1 MGFLAFALLLP
12 ESASVPMTQGYA
24 AHRGAQ
30 TLHRPFVP
38 ERRPGSMGRLVPIAV
53 PLPYPILRD
62 MSRPAQ
68 AGVPPGTKS
77 PSQSRPSTQEEPCN
91 TPVMPSKWHSRLQTL
106 PTLADD
112 AEEDAV
118 LDALHA
124 RSCTCILRVIP
135 IARQSGTIPLSPPV

>member
-1 MGFLAFALLLP
+1 MQHTGDAV
-12 ESASVPMTQGYA
+12 EV
-24 AHRGAQ
+24 AQ
-30 TLHRPFVP
+30 
-38 ERRPGSMGRLVPIAV
+38 
-53 PLPYPILRD
+53 
-62 MSRPAQ
+62 Q
-68 AGVPPGTKS
+68 ATDVL
-77 PSQSRPSTQEEPCN
+77 
-91 TPVMPSKWHSRLQTL
+91 LQTL